1 MSSVSNYTTKQID
14 SESTNTMHDRSYDI
28 DRKVKFPCFIRSLL
42 CFTRLHKQGPIKVC
56 YCAVAS
62 AVSILTA
69 IALLQMSGMSFFT
82 VGQVAMCIILMPL
95 GNVMTILFYGDNG
108 QNLQRAMKLVSLSTI
123 KKASHTVSL
132 LYILMLFLAVITVL
146 APNTPGSWYYRMS
159 FGILFSFGFLEGMVF
174 MFAVIIISSS
184 SAKAIH
190 LLQEKVILRI
200 SKHHEVDVNKINGV
214 SERTSRKDGQDIM
227 NLITK
232 ESDKIADEMKRSNKY
247 LAPIVGLG
255 CITFMLQ
262 FVTLIIVMVLNASI
276 GINAELWEIIACVAN
291 LLTVSVLLSTTL
303 APSLAWTK
311 FMYSLNRPNTLF
323 VLSECF
329 KGESDLNRLFK
340 GLEQQR
346 EYMVWKVFGISV
358 TIDVYQRV
366 LGSLMTL
373 LVVGGSVLI
382 RINTNPLTS
391 MNSVG
396 NSTYR

>member
-28 DRKVKFPCFIRSLL
+28 DRKVKFPCFIRSLPCL
-42 CFTRLHKQGPIKVC
+42 TRLHKQGPIKVC

-62 AVSILTA
+62 AVSIFTG
-69 IALLQMSGMSFFT
+69 IFLLDVAGMSLIT
-82 VGQVAMCIILMPL
+82 VGTLFLCIILMPL
-95 GNVMTILFYGDNG
+95 GNTMTLLFFRDNG
-108 QNLQRAMKLVSLSTI
+108 QNLSRAMGRMSPSTI
-123 KKASHTVSL
+123 QKASHIASL
-132 LYILMLFLAVITVL
+132 LHTSCLLLAVVIVL
-146 APNTPGSWYYRMS
+146 TPNTLWSWYYRTS
-159 FGILFSFGFLEGMVF
+159 TGILFSFGFLIAWVF
-174 MFAVIIISSS
+174 FFAVIIISSS

-200 SKHHEVDVNKINGV
+200 SKHHEVDVNEINGV
-214 SERTSRKDGQDIM
+214 SERTSRKDGQEIM

-276 GINAELWEIIACVAN
+276 GISAELWELIACVGN
-291 LLTVSVLLSTTL
+291 LFTLSVLLSTTL